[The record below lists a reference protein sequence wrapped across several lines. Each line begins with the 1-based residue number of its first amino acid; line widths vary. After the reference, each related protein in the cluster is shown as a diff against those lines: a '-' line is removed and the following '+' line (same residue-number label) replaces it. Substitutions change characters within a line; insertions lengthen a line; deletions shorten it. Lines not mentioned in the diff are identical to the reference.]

1 MSSNA
6 SSNDEEAMS
15 SQTPQEES
23 GTTVLQN
30 EADPVRIQQMFRL
43 LNAYSSQ
50 QTQGQRLQGPSEDDL
65 RYMIHDLDLL
75 QAACKLRLF
84 GYTQILMLRKIT
96 RPSTPVPSESSVDQL
111 SARQILDLRRIL
123 EHDNREASL
132 LTDLR
137 ECNTRH
143 SCRLAEVE
151 KALKSAKEVADPGF
165 WELINGY
172 VQPHRSFSRLLATR
186 MHRSR
191 RIVEDS

>member
-1 MSSNA
+1 
-6 SSNDEEAMS
+6 
-15 SQTPQEES
+15 
-23 GTTVLQN
+23 
-30 EADPVRIQQMFRL
+30 MFH
-43 LNAYSSQ
+43 
-50 QTQGQRLQGPSEDDL
+50 QRPQGPSEDDL

-84 GYTQILMLRKIT
+84 EYTRIVMLRKIF
-96 RPSTPVPSESSVDQL
+96 RPSTPVPAEIVVEQL
-111 SARQILDLRRIL
+111 SAQQILNLRRIL

-143 SCRLAEVE
+143 SCQLAEVE

-172 VQPHRSFSRLLATR
+172 VQPHRSFSRSLAIR
-186 MHRSR
+186 MHRLR
-191 RIVEDS
+191 RNIENS